1 MNRCRNCDAVT
12 IRDLGFIGALAPFFL
27 KRVVGAQLIT
37 RYSASP
43 LKRSVQDFTSIVQRL
58 VARIHPQAVA
68 VELQSCLNCSFVQTK
83 FPFSDEAISRL
94 YEDYR
99 SDSYNKERSH
109 YEPTY
114 AAVAN
119 SIGSHTEAGLDRV
132 EALTS
137 WLESKINFNEGT
149 MLDFGGADGK
159 FLPAFHGPKYVYE
172 ISDIRPAPG
181 VIRIAGESSLQ
192 TYSYVQLA
200 HVLEHVIEPLKLA
213 RRVAALVQ
221 EGGYLLIEVPQD
233 VSTELLQQLQLGG
246 AHRIFTVHEHI
257 NYYSALALRKLMEVV
272 DLEVISID
280 AVPIES
286 SMGRQT
292 FIRGLARRSSAR

>member
-1 MNRCRNCDAVT
+1 MNRCRNCDAVA
-12 IRDLGFIGALAPFFL
+12 IRELGFIGALAPFFL
-27 KRVVGAQLIT
+27 KRVVGAELIT
-37 RYSASP
+37 RYSVNP
-43 LKRSVQDFTSIVQRL
+43 FKRSIQDLTSIVHRL
-58 VARIHPQAVA
+58 VARIRPQVVA

-94 YEDYR
+94 YADYR

-137 WLESKINFNEGT
+137 WLQVLISLEEGS

-159 FLPAFHGPKYVYE
+159 FLPAFRGQKYVYE
-172 ISDIRPAPG
+172 ISDIQPAPG
-181 VIRIAGESSLQ
+181 VVRIAGESSLQ
-192 TYSYVQLA
+192 TYAYVQLA
-200 HVLEHVIEPLKLA
+200 HVLEHVTEPLQLA

-233 VSTELLQQLQLGG
+233 VSTEILQQLQSGDCQ
-246 AHRIFTVHEHI
+246 RIFTVHEHI
-257 NYYSALALRKLMEVV
+257 NYYSTLSLRKLIETIGLEVV
-272 DLEVISID
+272 AIE

-292 FIRGLARRSSAR
+292 FIRSLARRFSAQ

>member
-1 MNRCRNCDAVT
+1 MNRCRNCGAVA
-12 IRDLGFIGALAPFFL
+12 IRELGFVGALAPFFL
-27 KRVVGAQLIT
+27 KRVLRAELIT
-37 RYSASP
+37 RYSANP
-43 LKRSVQDFTSIVQRL
+43 LKRSIQDLTSIVHRL
-58 VARIHPQAVA
+58 VARIRPQAVA
-68 VELQSCLNCSFVQTK
+68 VELQSCLDCSFVQTK

-109 YEPTY
+109 YEPAY

-119 SIGSHTEAGLDRV
+119 SIGSHTEAGLGRV

-137 WLESKINFNEGT
+137 WLQGRINLDEGS

-159 FLPAFHGPKYVYE
+159 FLPAFRGPKYVYE
-172 ISDIRPAPG
+172 ISDIQPAPG
-181 VIRIAGESSLQ
+181 VVRIAGESSLQ
-192 TYSYVQLA
+192 TYPYVQLA
-200 HVLEHVIEPLKLA
+200 HVLEHVTEPLQLA

-233 VSTELLQQLQLGG
+233 VRTEILQQLQLGDG
-246 AHRIFTVHEHI
+246 QRIFTVHEHI
-257 NYYSALALRKLMEVV
+257 NYYSSLSLRKLIETIGMEVV
-272 DLEVISID
+272 DIE

-292 FIRGLARRSSAR
+292 FIRGLARRFSAR